1 MSAAD
6 PLKTAETLT
15 RIFGDDLHARRVQ
28 SLANGVVGVL
38 HAATLA
44 VTAIG
49 KAYSE
54 VIGGDPKHGVKQV
67 DRLLSNRGLALGDL
81 LPSWTR
87 FVVGPRKEIVVAMD
101 WTDFDDDGHT
111 TLVISMMT
119 SHGRATPLVWKTVE
133 KASLKGKRNDYEY
146 ELVEQLHGAVPEAVK
161 ITVLAD
167 RGFGDHKLYE
177 LLGVLGWDYAIRF
190 RGAIVV
196 EDEGGDA
203 RPARERVPANGRAVM
218 LRNVRVTRA
227 RCAIPAVVLVHARK
241 MKEPWFLATSRADLD
256 ARKVV
261 ELYGKRFTIEETF
274 RDQKDPRFGMGLLN
288 ARINSTDRRDR
299 LLLLAAIAHALLTL
313 LGAVGEQ
320 LGLDRHLKVNTV
332 KTRTL
337 SLFNQGL
344 HWYRALPNMRPE
356 RLELLMPAYDREL
369 RQHEIFN
376 RVFGLI

>member
-1 MSAAD
+1 MVAAD
-6 PLKTAETLT
+6 PLRTAETLT
-15 RIFGDDLHARRVQ
+15 RVFGEDVHARRVM

-38 HAATLA
+38 QAATLS

-67 DRLLSNRGLALGDL
+67 DRTLSNEGLSLMEL
-81 LPSWTR
+81 LPAWAR
-87 FVVGPRKEIVVAMD
+87 FVVGARQEIVVAMD

-119 SHGRATPLVWKTVE
+119 NHGRATPLIWKTVE
-133 KASLKGKRNDYEY
+133 KTSLKGKRNDHQY
-146 ELVEQLHGAVPEAVK
+146 ELVEQLQRALPESVR

-177 LLGVLGWDYAIRF
+177 LLAMFGWDYVIRF
-190 RGAIVV
+190 RGAVVV
-196 EDEGGDA
+196 EDDSGEV
-203 RPARERVPANGRAVM
+203 RPASERVPASGRAVM
-218 LRNVRVTRA
+218 LRKVRVTRG
-227 RCAIPAVVLVHARK
+227 RCAIPAVVLVHAKK
-241 MKEPWFLATSRADLD
+241 MKEPWCLATSRADMD
-256 ARKVV
+256 AKAIVK
-261 ELYGKRFTIEETF
+261 LYGRRFTIEETF
-274 RDQKDPRFGMGLLN
+274 RDKKDPRFGMGLLN
-288 ARINSTDRRDR
+288 ARVKSTDRRDR

-337 SLFNQGL
+337 SLFNQ
-344 HWYRALPNMRPE
+344 
-356 RLELLMPAYDREL
+356 
-369 RQHEIFN
+369 
-376 RVFGLI
+376 